1 MKTAIQSCSVT
12 LRDLLRQALITDPD
26 LDVFFDPG
34 QGGVMTVSLLTPQ
47 ELVERNSEGVS
58 LWLYRLQRDEQTL
71 NLPPRRVASDRL
83 EQPPLPLRLH
93 YLVAPIVSHDTRPQ
107 APELEQHIL
116 GKVLQVFNDLG
127 SLRGST
133 LLGDL
138 AGHPLEIFVR
148 LELLSLEEITR
159 VWDALDLSY
168 QLCISYEV
176 SVIPIASGRSAR
188 EERPVDS
195 VITEHGVMDMSETA
209 S

>member
-12 LRDLLRQALITDPD
+12 LRELLRQALVNDPD

-47 ELVERNSEGVS
+47 ELVELSNEGVS

-71 NLPPRRVASDRL
+71 NLPARRIAADRL

-93 YLVAPIVSHDTRPQ
+93 YLVSPIVSHETRPQ

-116 GKVLQVFNDLG
+116 GKVLQVLNDLG

-133 LLGDL
+133 LLADL
-138 AGHPLEIFVR
+138 AGQPLEIFVR
-148 LELLSLEEITR
+148 LEPLTLEEITR

-176 SVIPIASGRSAR
+176 SVIPIASGRAAR
-188 EERPVDS
+188 DGRPVDS
-195 VITEHGVMDMSETA
+195 VITEQGVMDVSEAA